1 MNVVL
6 IERKQ
11 NLKWKLNI
19 LLLWNMERKC
29 AFLITFIPLETEDYK
44 ITKKRTQRTL
54 KTLDYNKT
62 FRNVLKN

>member
-1 MNVVL
+1 
-6 IERKQ
+6 
-11 NLKWKLNI
+11 
-19 LLLWNMERKC
+19 MERKC